1 MSQTHHAQIR
11 QQQRGIP
18 QVVVDWL
25 LELGTTEHT
34 HDGTELLYFDKTAR
48 KRLNRYLGGGPLFS
62 HAEEFLDSYAVVS
75 NGKVITVGHR
85 YDRINR
91 H

>member
-1 MSQTHHAQIR
+1 MRPTNPAQIR

-34 HDGTELLYFDKTAR
+34 HNGAEVLYFDKSAR
-48 KRLNRYLGGGPLFS
+48 KRLNQYLGGGPLFS
-62 HAEEFLDSYAVVS
+62 RAEQYLDIYAVIAS
-75 NGKVITVGHR
+75 GNVITVGHR
-85 YDRINR
+85 YKRINR

>member
-1 MSQTHHAQIR
+1 MSNHAQIR

-25 LELGTTEHT
+25 LELGTSEHT
-34 HDGTELLYFDKTAR
+34 HDGAELLYFDKTAR

-62 HAEEFLDSYAVVS
+62 HAEEFLDSYAVVF
-75 NGKVITVGHR
+75 NGKVVTVGHR
-85 YDRINR
+85 YKRINR